1 MASTTSSPA
10 RFAPED
16 ALSSLRA
23 ACAAADLDSAGAEL
37 IRFGENALFRLASAP
52 IVVRIARTMDYWPD
66 ALNEVRVSRWLSLN
80 RFLAAELFDTP
91 QPIEAAGR
99 PVTFWRFIEGR
110 AGTRQ
115 DIATLGH
122 VLRRLHQT
130 PPPTDFTLPTEDIL
144 GRVGPRIEAASLPS
158 ADKDF
163 LLQRLSE
170 LRDEVAGLSFL
181 LPPAP
186 THGDA
191 HNENLMIRGNQAIII
206 DFERFSW
213 GQPEWDLAMTATE
226 FQTGGWWTEEEY
238 HQFADAYGYDVMSWT
253 EGFKTLR
260 SVHEIKMTTW
270 LMQNVNVSREIAD
283 EFQIRMRTIR
293 GEIARPA
300 NWRAF

>member
-1 MASTTSSPA
+1 
-10 RFAPED
+10 
-16 ALSSLRA
+16 
-23 ACAAADLDSAGAEL
+23 
-37 IRFGENALFRLASAP
+37 
-52 IVVRIARTMDYWPD
+52 MDYWPD
-66 ALNEVRVSRWLSLN
+66 ALNEVRVSRWLCLN
-80 RFLAAELFDTP
+80 QFPAAELFDTT

-99 PVTFWRFIEGR
+99 PVTFWKFIEGR
-110 AGTRQ
+110 GGSRQ

-122 VLRRLHQT
+122 VLRRLHRT
-130 PPPTDFTLPTEDIL
+130 PPPTDFDLPDEDIL
-144 GRVGPRIEAASLPS
+144 GRVGPRIAAASLPF

-163 LLQRLSE
+163 LLQRLTE
-170 LRDEVAGLSFL
+170 LQGEVAGLSYP

-191 HNENLMIRGNQAIII
+191 HSENLMIRGDQAIII

-238 HQFADAYGYDVMSWT
+238 HRFADAYGYDVMSWT
-253 EGFKTLR
+253 EGFETLR

-270 LMQNVNVSREIAD
+270 LMQNVNVSQEIAD
-283 EFQIRMRTIR
+283 EFQVRMRTIR
-293 GEIARPA
+293 GEIPRPA